1 MSFHGSHVHTFEGR
15 LYFGSVHGLHH
26 FHCYINF
33 FSFGSHEI
41 NGYFYLMGLRW
52 GMRKRNAKRQ
62 KYKQVPV
69 LFSSLILVLSLII
82 KTILER
88 NGEVETREQK
98 AVDLLLLLA
107 VFSYS
112 TFICYLVAVFGFAFV

>member
-1 MSFHGSHVHTFEGR
+1 
-15 LYFGSVHGLHH
+15 
-26 FHCYINF
+26 
-33 FSFGSHEI
+33 
-41 NGYFYLMGLRW
+41 
-52 GMRKRNAKRQ
+52 MRKRNVERQ
-62 KYKQVPV
+62 KYTSP
-69 LFSSLILVLSLII
+69 SSFFLSYPSTFINKK

-88 NGEVETREQK
+88 NGEVGTREQK

>member
-1 MSFHGSHVHTFEGR
+1 MSKDKN
-15 LYFGSVHGLHH
+15 
-26 FHCYINF
+26 I
-33 FSFGSHEI
+33 
-41 NGYFYLMGLRW
+41 
-52 GMRKRNAKRQ
+52 
-62 KYKQVPV
+62 QVPV
-69 LFSSLILVLSLII
+69 LFFLSYPSTFINKK

-88 NGEVETREQK
+88 NGEVGTREQK